1 MLQRSLAALGVVVV
15 CACGSP
21 TVVDGGSSG
30 GGSALGGGAGGGT
43 SLGGGTGGG
52 VATGGSDA
60 GLLVVLDGGITAA
73 LETWTWVD
81 FPDAVCGNGA
91 ATGLGV
97 NPTSR
102 SDDLLIYL
110 EGGGACW
117 NQLTCLNL
125 HTAANLDTGYTQANF
140 LADPFI
146 SPANL
151 ARSEPLNPFRDM
163 SYVYVPYCTGDVHAG
178 DAVQRY
184 ATRTVFH
191 KGAKNLEA
199 FLARLVATFPKARRV
214 FLAGSSAGAFG
225 AQLNYPRVAAAFPN
239 AEVHVLADCG
249 PMVNPV
255 GTRLTEWLTA
265 WNVTIP
271 AACAG
276 CATDFPSYPRWLASA
291 HPNSR
296 FALLAYEQDTVLST
310 FFGYDLAAQRVQT
323 QALEVSS
330 YDGQP
335 NARYFVL
342 PDAAHVMLANL
353 YTLVG
358 NGNVSL
364 DGWVSAFVDGG
375 TGWNDVKP

>member
-1 MLQRSLAALGVVVV
+1 MLRRSLFVLGVVVL
-15 CACGSP
+15 CSCGTSGAP
-21 TVVDGGSSG
+21 LDGGASG
-30 GGSALGGGAGGGT
+30 GGT
-43 SLGGGTGGG
+43 QGTGGG
-52 VATGGSDA
+52 SSTGGGGGSNDDA
-60 GLLVVLDGGITAA
+60 GVLTVLDGGIEAA
-73 LETWTWVD
+73 LEAWTWVD

-91 ATGLGV
+91 ATGLGL
-97 NPTSR
+97 NPTTR
-102 SDDLLIYL
+102 SKDVLIYL

-125 HTAANLDTGYTQANF
+125 HTAANLDTGYTQADF

-146 SPANL
+146 APTNL

-178 DAVQRY
+178 DSVQAY
-184 ATRTVFH
+184 TATRTVFH
-191 KGAKNLEA
+191 KGAKNLDA
-199 FLARLVATFPKARRV
+199 FLARLVATFPDARRV

-225 AQLNYPRVAAAFPN
+225 AQLNYPRVAAAFPH

-255 GTRLTEWLTA
+255 GTRLSEWLTA

-271 AACAG
+271 AACTG
-276 CATDFPSYPRWLASA
+276 CSTDFPSYPRWLSSQF
-291 HPNSR
+291 PNSR

-310 FFGYDLAAQRVQT
+310 FFGYDLAGQATQT
-323 QALEVSS
+323 RALEASS

-342 PDAAHVMLANL
+342 PDASHVMLTGL

-358 NGNVSL
+358 NGSVSL
-364 DGWVSAFVDGG
+364 DAWVTDFVDGG
-375 TGWNDVKP
+375 AGWNDVKP